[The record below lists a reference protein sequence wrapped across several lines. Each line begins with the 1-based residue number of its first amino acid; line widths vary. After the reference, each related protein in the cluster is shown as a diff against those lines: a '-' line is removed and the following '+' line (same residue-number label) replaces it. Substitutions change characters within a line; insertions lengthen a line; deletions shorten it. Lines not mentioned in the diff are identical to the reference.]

1 MSQTIPDPRAEALRY
16 MNENKIQIL
25 FDYLGS
31 KLARDKPSN
40 PNEYLLQ
47 ELQYILEAKSS
58 NQSVTLFSREDIEIM
73 FSTFDITNRGYV
85 SPLQYEK
92 ALIAVGLDP
101 KECGIPSLPSFDKNT
116 FVNHIYKEVLK
127 HSL

>member
-47 ELQYILEAKSS
+47 ELQYIIEAKSS
-58 NQSVTLFSREDIEIM
+58 NQSVGLICSFVTKFL
-73 FSTFDITNRGYV
+73 TFLGFPIG
-85 SPLQYEK
+85 S
-92 ALIAVGLDP
+92 
-101 KECGIPSLPSFDKNT
+101 NT
-116 FVNHIYKEVLK
+116 KLCEH
-127 HSL
+127 HSYF